1 MIRLLFAV
9 VCAVALGG
17 CKGSEARIPIDPFYG
32 QTKIPPPGTG
42 QMSRRPAVD
51 PYYPHQAA
59 TAPQGIPQA
68 SEGLAATSEAATG
81 AASPPRPAEANTASP
96 PAGQLA
102 GQPKGDQIEIPGAA
116 RRSIPIGSEAT
127 VASPSS
133 LAASPPSRPAA
144 AASNAAAS
152 PGPPKAPER
161 IVQTIAP
168 RGDDVARQGPAVYP
182 PPTVTR
188 GGAASAAG
196 GAVDIMDLPP
206 VGGGAEVR
214 REDRV
219 ELASAIAPVSKPK
232 AAAAAVAEEPLAGNA
247 RKKPDPL
254 GDYGYS
260 TDYRRLRGR
269 LEYLE
274 KEQCWKLRYIP
285 IDGAT
290 DQYGGSVVLEQSG
303 ALAGFR
309 RGDLVEVRGELSAR
323 AAEGKDFAPAYQVA
337 DIRALGN

>member
-51 PYYPHQAA
+51 PYYPHRAA
-59 TAPQGIPQA
+59 AAPQGVPQA
-68 SEGLAATSEAATG
+68 SEGLAATSEAASG
-81 AASPPRPAEANTASP
+81 AASPPGPAEANTAPP

-144 AASNAAAS
+144 AAPSAAAS

-168 RGDDVARQGPAVYP
+168 RGEDVARQGPAVYP

-188 GGAASAAG
+188 GGSAGAAG

-206 VGGGAEVR
+206 VRSGAEVR
-214 REDRV
+214 RDDRV
-219 ELASAIAPVSKPK
+219 ELASAVAPASKPK
-232 AAAAAVAEEPLAGNA
+232 AAAAAVAEEPLA
-247 RKKPDPL
+247 RSKKPDPL

-303 ALAGFR
+303 ALAGYR

-323 AAEGKDFAPAYQVA
+323 AADGKDFAPAYQVA
-337 DIRALGN
+337 DIRVLGH